1 MRVPRTYI
9 AVVLDDTSGEVFEEL
24 VTLGPDEPE
33 DTLNVT
39 YEENGPL
46 LDHLDELLGIFSE
59 AAECLSEFAVR
70 EI

>member
-33 DTLNVT
+33 DTLNAT
-39 YEENGPL
+39 YEENGQTL
-46 LDHLDELLGIFSE
+46 LLLRSD
-59 AAECLSEFAVR
+59 V
-70 EI
+70 